1 MLTHQPITVAFLDL
15 TLGEDD
21 ELDGLD
27 ICQRIKHEPLALGG
41 SPPLVVLVA
50 GQARATDRVR
60 ATLAGSDGFLSKPF
74 GKAEVVRVLESFG
87 MTLLPTLTQPP
98 GDRPPA

>member
-1 MLTHQPITVAFLDL
+1 MLTHQSITVAFLDL

-60 ATLAGSDGFLSKPF
+60 ATLAGSDGYLTKPF
-74 GKAEVVRVLESFG
+74 GKQEIVRVLESCG
-87 MTLLPTLTQPP
+87 MTLLPTLTQPAD
-98 GDRPPA
+98 DRPPA